1 MAKWETTSKF
11 FRTSQLGFAV
21 KNSQMRQAKIFAA
34 DIQAKSLF
42 AEERT
47 CFCHIEK
54 GT

>member
-11 FRTSQLGFAV
+11 FPSSPIGFAV
-21 KNSQMRQAKIFAA
+21 KNSQMRQVRIFAA
-34 DIQAKSLF
+34 DIQAKSAF
-42 AEERT
+42 AEEKT